1 MANQFNKTKMA
12 AAVSAA
18 ALGAGLAAPAGA
30 VVVVGGNDGWEV
42 SFDGNVNGFY
52 VNSDID
58 PLPTQSSGGVLAGAT
73 LNALSPDQDVSRV
86 RTGLLPAFFSF
97 NVKSPTVNGMTGSAR
112 ISFAP
117 TIQTG
122 GNKTQFS
129 AQSGNVGP
137 VPGINGATIDTRE
150 VLANLSGAFGEV
162 SFGRTLSLFGRNAI
176 LNDMTLFGVGFAP
189 GADHFGSVTFG
200 RVGHGYTYPDFAAR
214 FQYTTPVVNG
224 FQLAVGLYDPSN
236 IAGVTNYGG
245 GVAGGG
251 FLDETDTPRFEG
263 ELSYSTSFSNGS
275 AKLWV
280 DGSWQDIDSSCQGAA
295 YTSGASTPTPTAT
308 GNTFPAPNAVCG
320 SITAQAWG
328 AGAKLGYMG
337 FEFVGY
343 YHDHQ
348 GMGLTAQFNGASV
361 YLDANGNVTERDG
374 DGYYLQGTYTFSGK
388 TKVGVSYGEGNLESI
403 GATSTSLYAGNGHI
417 ERAMWTVGVYHDVSS
432 WLRLIAEYNHGEYD
446 SGGALAT
453 KPEAD
458 TFSVGGF
465 LFW

>member
-1 MANQFNKTKMA
+1 MANQFSKTKLA
-12 AAVSAA
+12 AAVGAA
-18 ALGAGLAAPAGA
+18 AFGAGLAAPAGA

-42 SFDGNVNGFY
+42 SFDGNVNAFY
-52 VNSDID
+52 TVGDYDTGYVSESADKDN
-58 PLPTQSSGGVLAGAT
+58 
-73 LNALSPDQDVSRV
+73 SRV
-86 RTGLLPAFFSF
+86 HSGFLPAFFSF

-117 TIQTG
+117 TIHTG
-122 GNKTQFS
+122 GNKTQFN
-129 AQSGNVGP
+129 AQTGNTGL

-150 VLANLSGAFGEV
+150 VLANLSGAFGEI

-200 RVGHGYTYPDFAAR
+200 RVGHGYTYPDFSAR

-236 IAGVTNYGG
+236 LAGVTSYAGG
-245 GVAGGG
+245 LAGGG

-263 ELSYSTSFSNGS
+263 ELSYSTSFNNGS
-275 AKLWV
+275 AKLWL
-280 DGSWQDIDSSCQGAA
+280 DGSWQDIDSTCQGAA
-295 YTSGASTPTPTAT
+295 TTFAGVAAT
-308 GNTFPAPNAVCG
+308 CG

-343 YHDHQ
+343 YHDHE
-348 GMGLTAQFNGASV
+348 GLGLTAQFNGASV
-361 YLDANGNVTERDG
+361 YLDAAGNVTERAG
-374 DGYYLQGTYTFSGK
+374 DGYYLQGTYTFAGK
-388 TKVGVSYGEGNLESI
+388 TKVGVSYGEGNLESV
-403 GATSTSLYAGNGHI
+403 GAGNTSLYAGGGHV
-417 ERAMWTVGVYHDVSS
+417 ERSMWTVGVYHDVSS
-432 WLRLIAEYNHGEYD
+432 WLRLIAEYNHGEFD
-446 SGGALAT
+446 SGGLLPNN
-453 KPEAD
+453 PEAD

>member
-1 MANQFNKTKMA
+1 MANQFSKTKLA
-12 AAVSAA
+12 AAVGAA
-18 ALGAGLAAPAGA
+18 AFGAGLAAPAGA

-42 SFDGNVNGFY
+42 SFDGNVNAFY
-52 VNSDID
+52 TVGDYDNGYFTESADKD
-58 PLPTQSSGGVLAGAT
+58 S
-73 LNALSPDQDVSRV
+73 SRV
-86 RTGLLPAFFSF
+86 HSGFLPAFFSF

-117 TIQTG
+117 TIQNG
-122 GNKTQFS
+122 GNKTQFN
-129 AQSGNVGP
+129 AGIGNNGS
-137 VPGINGATIDTRE
+137 VPGINGAQIDTRE

-200 RVGHGYTYPDFAAR
+200 RVGHGYTYPDFSAR

-236 IAGVTNYGG
+236 LSGVTSY
-245 GVAGGG
+245 AGGPG
-251 FLDETDTPRFEG
+251 GAGGMLDETDTPRFEG
-263 ELSYSTSFSNGS
+263 ELSYSTAFSNGT
-275 AKLWV
+275 AKLWL
-280 DGSWQDIDSSCQGAA
+280 DGSWQDIDSSCTGIGATLGGVA
-295 YTSGASTPTPTAT
+295 AT
-308 GNTFPAPNAVCG
+308 CG

-343 YHDHQ
+343 YYDQ
-348 GMGLTAQFNGASV
+348 EGLGLTAQFNGASV
-361 YLDANGNVTERDG
+361 YVDANGNVRERQG
-374 DGYYLQGTYTFSGK
+374 DGYYIQGTYTFSGK
-388 TKVGVSYGEGNLESI
+388 TKVGLSYGEGNLDSI
-403 GATSTSLYAGNGHI
+403 GATDTSLYGFGTGNGNV
-417 ERAMWTVGVYHDVSS
+417 ERTMWTVGVYHDVNS
-432 WLRLIAEYNHGEYD
+432 WLRLIAEYNHGQFDRGIAND
-446 SGGALAT
+446 SE
-453 KPEAD
+453 PEAD